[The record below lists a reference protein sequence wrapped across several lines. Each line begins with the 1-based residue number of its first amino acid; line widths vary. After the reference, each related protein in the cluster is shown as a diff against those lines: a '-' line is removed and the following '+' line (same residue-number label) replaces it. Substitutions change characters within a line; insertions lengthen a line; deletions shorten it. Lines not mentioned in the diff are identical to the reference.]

1 MHVNDFNGTDT
12 SKTGDEKKEE
22 KKGMGGKRL
31 AVGIGRQA
39 HDEEVVHSSS
49 SFTHLEKQLHSYFF
63 AFFTYQ
69 MRTQHTRKNKNYFV
83 PMSIC

>member
-1 MHVNDFNGTDT
+1 MNYKFLHVNDFNDTDT
-12 SKTGDEKKEE
+12 SKTRDEKMR

-49 SFTHLEKQLHSYFF
+49 SFAHLEKKVTLLFLRLLHVSNENS
-63 AFFTYQ
+63 
-69 MRTQHTRKNKNYFV
+69 TQKER
-83 PMSIC
+83 

>member
-12 SKTGDEKKEE
+12 SRTGDEKKEE

-31 AVGIGRQA
+31 AIGIGRQA

-49 SFTHLEKQLHSYFF
+49 SFAHLEKKLHSYFF

-69 MRTQHTRKNKNYFV
+69 MRTRHKRKDKNYFE

>member
-1 MHVNDFNGTDT
+1 MLMILMILIQVRPETR
-12 SKTGDEKKEE
+12 KMR

-49 SFTHLEKQLHSYFF
+49 SFAHLEKKVTLLFLRLLHVSNENS
-63 AFFTYQ
+63 
-69 MRTQHTRKNKNYFV
+69 TQKER
-83 PMSIC
+83 

>member
-1 MHVNDFNGTDT
+1 
-12 SKTGDEKKEE
+12 
-22 KKGMGGKRL
+22 MGGKRL

-49 SFTHLEKQLHSYFF
+49 SFAHLEKKLHSYFF

-69 MRTQHTRKNKNYFV
+69 MRTRHIRKDKNYFV
-83 PMSIC
+83 PMSIIILGN

>member
-1 MHVNDFNGTDT
+1 MLMILMILIQVRPETR
-12 SKTGDEKKEE
+12 KMR

-49 SFTHLEKQLHSYFF
+49 SFAHLEKKVTLLFLCLLHVSNENS
-63 AFFTYQ
+63 
-69 MRTQHTRKNKNYFV
+69 TQKER
-83 PMSIC
+83 

>member
-1 MHVNDFNGTDT
+1 MLMVLMILIQVRPETR
-12 SKTGDEKKEE
+12 KMR

-49 SFTHLEKQLHSYFF
+49 SFAHLEKKLHSYFF
-63 AFFTYQ
+63 AFSTYQ
-69 MRTQHTRKNKNYFV
+69 MRTRHKRKDKNYFE

>member
-1 MHVNDFNGTDT
+1 MILMILIQVRPETR
-12 SKTGDEKKEE
+12 KMR

-49 SFTHLEKQLHSYFF
+49 SFAHLEKKLLLFICLLHVSNENS
-63 AFFTYQ
+63 
-69 MRTQHTRKNKNYFV
+69 TQKER
-83 PMSIC
+83 